1 MLDYKNILKYTS
13 ISNEDAVKTS
23 QMSED
28 EKVQFVKS
36 DLISGVSEGGLKVWE
51 CTFDMVDYLQNQEF
65 TGKSVIEL
73 GCGQGLP
80 GILAAK
86 RGATKVVL

>member
-13 ISNEDAVKTS
+13 ISNEDAVKSS

-36 DLISGVSEGGLKVWE
+36 DLISGVYEGGLKVWE
-51 CTFDMVDYLQNQEF
+51 CTFDMVDYLQN
-65 TGKSVIEL
+65 
-73 GCGQGLP
+73 
-80 GILAAK
+80 
-86 RGATKVVL
+86 